1 MTRLSMIAAAI
12 LMISTAAFAQDRAER
27 KFITEAIQGNL
38 AEVQLGELA
47 QKNAESQE
55 VKSFGQML
63 VTDHNAAKEKAT
75 EVAKSLGVPPP
86 DEPSTKQKADFEKM
100 SKISGTKFDRMF
112 GQHMVKDHKKDI
124 SAYQKAAKKQDA
136 TGKYAQETLPTLR
149 KHLEAAQNLQK
160 PKTSTR

>member
-63 VTDHNAAKEKAT
+63 VTDHNAAKDL
-75 EVAKSLGVPPP
+75 AKVTMTAKEMKDNEEALTIYLVPSSA
-86 DEPSTKQKADFEKM
+86 DPSTGYAALSGVMRIRWGTVELSAPWTVKQ
-100 SKISGTKFDRMF
+100 
-112 GQHMVKDHKKDI
+112 
-124 SAYQKAAKKQDA
+124 
-136 TGKYAQETLPTLR
+136 
-149 KHLEAAQNLQK
+149 
-160 PKTSTR
+160 